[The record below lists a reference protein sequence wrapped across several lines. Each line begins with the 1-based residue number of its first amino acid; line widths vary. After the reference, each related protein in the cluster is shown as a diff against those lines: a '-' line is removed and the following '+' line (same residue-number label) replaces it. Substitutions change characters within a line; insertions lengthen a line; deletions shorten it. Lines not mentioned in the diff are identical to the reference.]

1 MFMSQL
7 IRRFAGTFQVLFVVS
22 VVGAAI
28 LLSVSLKP
36 DESASY
42 PTPAVQRPVVSVVEP
57 IANSY
62 QPTVRLNGV
71 VESRTTT
78 EVIPQV
84 SGRVIEVSSKFRP
97 GSRVAKGDVL
107 LRIDPADYRLAV
119 ERTLAEIEA
128 ARSELALLEAQ
139 ATAEKQVWNQQFP
152 ERKIPDLI
160 ARIPQIAA
168 TKARI
173 HSAEAARETAELS
186 LQRTV
191 IRAPFNA
198 RVLDTR
204 LAVGQVVSTGSMVG
218 SMFSVDNLEIA
229 VPVSLEELA
238 LIGDVIGQA
247 ASIVREGG
255 SDNEITGLVVRQ
267 AAALNEQTRLGTLY
281 VSADETESLM
291 LGEFVS
297 LEIVGQD
304 APQTYRVPAASLT
317 SRDQVWVVNDGRLEE
332 RRVEVLGTEDSV
344 AVVRAFDTADGIVAI
359 PPADVRAGL
368 EVNATLERSL
378 ASAGSGNTVADK

>member
-7 IRRFAGTFQVLFVVS
+7 IRRFAGTFQLLFVVS

-36 DESASY
+36 DKSASY

-57 IANSY
+57 IENSY

-173 HSAEAARETAELS
+173 HSAEAARESAELS

-204 LAVGQVVSTGSMVG
+204 LAVGQVVSTGSIVG

-229 VPVSLEELA
+229 VPVSQEERA
-238 LIGDVIGQA
+238 LIGDAIGQA

-255 SDNEITGLVVRQ
+255 SDNELTGLVVRQ

-281 VSADETESLM
+281 VSADETESLI

-297 LEIVGQD
+297 VEIVGRD

-378 ASAGSGNTVADK
+378 ASAGGDNTVAEK